1 MSKKAGNN
9 DEHLN
14 EDEAKY
20 LELVKT
26 VLVKAQLEPEPIS
39 DEPGFR
45 VDFADAEPPLDVF
58 GLAHVLDDYKFFV
71 FHLEFKTRAPK
82 KALPQV
88 ERFMT
93 LGNSGLNAGNFELD
107 LKTGR
112 MQFKTYVDYTGTKL
126 TGVFVRN
133 AVLTA
138 IEAVEAFGQAL
149 LGVAKGKLTPEDA
162 MKQIDE
168 GGEDE

>member
-1 MSKKAGNN
+1 MNKNAGKN
-9 DEHLN
+9 DEPPN
-14 EDEAKY
+14 EDEEKY
-20 LELVKT
+20 LELVKS
-26 VLVKAQLEPEPIS
+26 VLVKARLEPQPLS

-45 VDFADAEPPLDVF
+45 VDFADAEPALDVI

-71 FHLEFKTRAPK
+71 FHLEFKKRAPK

-93 LGNSGLNAGNFELD
+93 LGNSGLNAGNLELD

-112 MQFKTYVDYTGTKL
+112 MQFKTYVDYTGTRL

-133 AVLTA
+133 AILTA
-138 IEAVEAFGQAL
+138 IEAVEAFGPALQA
-149 LGVAKGKLTPEDA
+149 VAKGKLTPEDA
-162 MKQIDE
+162 MKMVDE
-168 GGEDE
+168 GGEE